1 MIRAAVSG
9 DTRTGPPLST
19 LLAVWKLTPA
29 RAATSLIETY
39 RRAMPYL
46 PVGRKVNE
54 RSLHQRRY
62 AADGRSSLVSIGLS
76 GISVAN
82 QDLWDE
88 PERPCYR
95 RGECV
100 P

>member
-9 DTRTGPPLST
+9 DTRTGPPLRT

-46 PVGRKVNE
+46 PVGRV
-54 RSLHQRRY
+54 
-62 AADGRSSLVSIGLS
+62 
-76 GISVAN
+76 
-82 QDLWDE
+82 
-88 PERPCYR
+88 
-95 RGECV
+95 
-100 P
+100 